1 MIIILEKRCIVLFK
15 RNSHCDECNHPY
27 KIVWNCKKNTFEKNW
42 LYLCYNCICLNKYL
56 YGRYF
61 KSQFQNIKSFRWC
74 KLRLSKVELPLCEVS
89 N

>member
-27 KIVWNCKKNTFEKNW
+27 KIVWNCKRNTFEKNW
-42 LYLCYNCICLNKYL
+42 LYLCYNCIRLNKYL

-74 KLRLSKVELPLCEVS
+74 KLKLSRIVLPLYEV
-89 N
+89 NV